1 MIEIFICEDEK
12 EQRRKLTNFVHDYV
26 EAEGYDMKVSLATAH
41 PQEILEYI
49 EAHRPMGL
57 YFIDI
62 DLDTTINGLQLA
74 SKIREKDKDSFIVF
88 ITTHVELMQY
98 TFKHKLEALDFIN
111 KGDFKEIRKQIVEN
125 IDYVHSYQ
133 KSVSESLT
141 FKIEMN
147 NRTITEELDNI
158 MFFETSGNKHR
169 VIMHAQNRQIEF
181 YGSLNDIEKQIDIF
195 YRCHRSF
202 LVNKSNIQEI
212 DKNNRELIMKN
223 GEICLVSS
231 RAINKL

>member
-12 EQRRKLTNFVHDYV
+12 DQRRKLTNFIHDYIN
-26 EAEGYDMKVSLATAH
+26 AEGYDMRISLATAN
-41 PQEILEYI
+41 PQEILAYVEK
-49 EAHRPMGL
+49 HQPSGL

-62 DLDTTINGLQLA
+62 DLNTTINGLQMA

-88 ITTHVELMQY
+88 VTTHVELMQY

-111 KGDFKEIRKQIVEN
+111 KGEFKEMRQQIVEN

-133 KSVSESLT
+133 KSVNEALT

-147 NRTITEELDNI
+147 NRTITEKLDNI

-181 YGSLNDIEKQIDIF
+181 YGSLNEIEKQVDVF

-202 LVNKSNIQEI
+202 LVNKNNIKEI
-212 DKNNRELIMKN
+212 DKTNRELIMKN
-223 GEICLVSS
+223 GEVCLVSS
-231 RAINKL
+231 RVINKL